1 MSKSKKK
8 IFKKK
13 KLTQEQL
20 QNSIL
25 RLLKKDPKAK
35 YNPKE
40 LIRKLKLKNNKDSVT
55 SALANLQNQGAVR
68 SFNGKYKIGGKRI
81 KSAKKGE
88 SGKLRNIGKI
98 VEGKV
103 DLIRSG
109 AAYIVCGGEQPDV
122 YVPQK
127 FLNSAMH
134 GDQVQVN
141 ISRSRKGKKP
151 EGEVV
156 EILKRANKKFVGNL
170 ETSKKGGLVL
180 VDHPKMTFDVKI
192 DIDNLNG
199 AQDGDRVIVEVTKY
213 ARGSKKSYRGQITN
227 ILDSS
232 DRNEMEMNTILIN
245 NGFELAFSP
254 EVMKVVDG
262 LTDDITEK
270 DLLERRDM
278 RGDLTFTID
287 PHDAKDFDDAISYKV
302 LEDGLIE
309 IGIHIADVTHYVK
322 SGTALD
328 EEAYARSTSV
338 YLVDRV
344 CPMLPERLSNELC
357 SLRPNEDKFT
367 FSAVFQFDK
376 DYKIK
381 NRWFGKTLTHS
392 DRRFTYEE
400 AQEVLETG
408 KGDLAKE
415 LKAVAKVA
423 AKMRKD
429 RFKNGAINFESDEVK
444 FELDEN
450 KKPIGV
456 YVKQRKEANLLVEDF
471 MLLANKEVAKYI
483 AKKVKAPEVPF
494 VYRVHDEPD
503 QDRLK
508 DFALFAKEMGVKVK
522 VDTPSNIAKSLNK
535 LAEKAKAD
543 ESIKLL
549 QPLAIR
555 TMAKA
560 VYTSENIG
568 HYGLGFDYYTHF
580 TSPIRRYSDVLV
592 HRILQKN
599 LKKVKR
605 VDKEKLEAK
614 CQHISAQ
621 ERKAIESE
629 RESTKYKQV
638 EYMEGKE
645 GEVFEAYI
653 SGMIDKG
660 IFVQLSESKAEGLI
674 KFDVFDESY
683 VIEDSRMKATGTRSG
698 NQIRMGDKVKVKL
711 LATDLDKREIELE
724 IVE

>member
-1 MSKSKKK
+1 MTKSKKK

-35 YNPKE
+35 YNAKE
-40 LIRKLKLKNNKDSVT
+40 LIRKLKLKNNKDSV
-55 SALANLQNQGAVR
+55 SAALTNLQSQGGVK
-68 SFNGKYKIGGKRI
+68 SFNGKYRLGSKKIK
-81 KSAKKGE
+81 KSIVNR
-88 SGKLRNIGKI
+88 GKLKSVGKQST
-98 VEGKV
+98 GKV

-109 AAYIVCGGEQPDV
+109 AAYIVIGGEQEDV

-127 FLNSAMH
+127 YLNTAMH
-134 GDQVQVN
+134 GDEVRVS
-141 ISRSRKGKKP
+141 IKKSRKGKKP
-151 EGEVV
+151 EGEVLEV
-156 EILKRANKKFVGNL
+156 LKRANKKFVGNL
-170 ETSKKGGLVL
+170 EINKRGGLVL
-180 VDHPKMTFDVKI
+180 IDHPKMTFDVKI
-192 DIDNLNG
+192 DAENFNG

-213 ARGSKKSYRGQITN
+213 ARGNKKSFKGQITN

-232 DRNEMEMNTILIN
+232 DRNEMEMNSILIN
-245 NGFELAFSP
+245 NGFELAFCP
-254 EVMKVVDG
+254 EVMKVVNS
-262 LTDDITEK
+262 LNDDITEK

-278 RGDLTFTID
+278 RKDLTFTID
-287 PHDAKDFDDAISYKV
+287 PHDAKDFDDAISYTK
-302 LEDGLIE
+302 LEDDIVE
-309 IGIHIADVTHYVK
+309 IGVHIADVTHYVK
-322 SGTALD
+322 PGTALD
-328 EEAYARSTSV
+328 DEAYARSTSV

-367 FSAVFQFDK
+367 FSAVFQFDQH
-376 DYKIK
+376 YKIK
-381 NRWFGKTLTHS
+381 KRWFGKTLTHS
-392 DRRFTYEE
+392 NRRFTYEE
-400 AQEVLETG
+400 AQQILEKG

-423 AKMRKD
+423 AKLRKE

-471 MLLANKEVAKYI
+471 MLLANKEVAKFI

-503 QDRLK
+503 QDRLA

-522 VDTPSNIAKSLNK
+522 TDTPSNIAKSLNK
-535 LAEKAKAD
+535 IAEKAKSD

-568 HYGLGFDYYTHF
+568 HYGLACDYYTHF

-592 HRILQKN
+592 HRILYKN

-614 CQHISAQ
+614 CKHISSQ

-638 EYMEGKE
+638 EYLEGKE

-674 KFDVFDESY
+674 KFDAFDESY
-683 VIEDSRMKATGTRSG
+683 IIEDSRMKATGSRSG
-698 NQIRMGDKVKVKL
+698 DKIKMGDKVKVKL
-711 LATDLDKREIELE
+711 IETDLDKREIELE
-724 IVE
+724 IVS